1 MAVKKWRGKWCVD
14 FQVGER
20 RIRRVSPT
28 QSRRG
33 AEAYEAELR
42 ASLIPTSSGSPEP
55 AAIESPTLAEFAPE
69 FLLTYARVNNKPAE
83 RSRKENVLRNHL
95 VPFFGN
101 QRLDQI
107 TPRRLEAFKADRL
120 AQGLKPVTVNKH
132 LGVLKKLLNCA
143 VEWGKLAK
151 VPRIRMLKAGVTD
164 DSDEWL
170 LPEEVGQL
178 LEAAE
183 AEPKW
188 RTFFFI
194 AVRAGLR
201 RGEVFALHW
210 RDIDFD
216 AKRIYVNYT
225 VYKGTL
231 QTPKGDIKRWV
242 PLSDDLAD
250 ALRAWRLRSQG
261 KLVFPN
267 GKGKLTTSPSSANK
281 ALARV
286 LKGGRLRHVRVHDL
300 RHTFA
305 SHLVLQG
312 CSLRVVQKLLGHSSI
327 KMTERYAPVGDRQ
340 LSAAV
345 ASLNGLGFDRGGAGG
360 DEEE

>member
-14 FQVGER
+14 FQMGDQ
-20 RIRRVSPT
+20 RIRRVSPS

-55 AAIESPTLAEFAPE
+55 AAVESPTLAEFAPE

-132 LGVLKKLLNCA
+132 LGVLKKLLHCA

-151 VPRIRMLKAGVTD
+151 VPPIRMLKAGVTD
-164 DSDEWL
+164 DSTEWL
-170 LPEEVGQL
+170 RPEEVVRL
-178 LEAAE
+178 LEIAKS
-183 AEPKW
+183 EPKW
-188 RTFFFI
+188 RTFCFV

-201 RGEVFALHW
+201 RGEVFGLHW
-210 RDIDFD
+210 RDVDFD
-216 AKRIYVNYT
+216 AGRIYVNYT
-225 VYKGTL
+225 VFKGTL
-231 QTPKGDIKRWV
+231 QSPKGNLKRWV
-242 PLSDDLAD
+242 PMSEDLAE
-250 ALRAWRLRSQG
+250 ALSQWRLCSRG
-261 KLVFPN
+261 ELVFPN
-267 GKGKLTTSPSSANK
+267 SFGKVSTSPSRWCTQSAGSASSGRCTGNPP
-281 ALARV
+281 AAYTAR
-286 LKGGRLRHVRVHDL
+286 
-300 RHTFA
+300 A
-305 SHLVLQG
+305 
-312 CSLRVVQKLLGHSSI
+312 
-327 KMTERYAPVGDRQ
+327 
-340 LSAAV
+340 
-345 ASLNGLGFDRGGAGG
+345 
-360 DEEE
+360 